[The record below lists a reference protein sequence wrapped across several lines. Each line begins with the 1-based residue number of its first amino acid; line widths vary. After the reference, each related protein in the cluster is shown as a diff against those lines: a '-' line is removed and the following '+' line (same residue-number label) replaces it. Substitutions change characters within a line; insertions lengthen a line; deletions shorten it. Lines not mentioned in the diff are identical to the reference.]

1 MNEFVKNGIVTVL
14 ILFVVRMITCGLER
28 AAERKKNQ
36 NADDDNIITAEY
48 PLSIKAIMVF
58 AFCLAALLLVVN
70 IGDMFWNWQ
79 IGKDAGVFSLV
90 CFSSMTLLGAVCVCG
105 TVFWRVKIVEDD
117 IYYTNYIGFTKHYKA
132 ADIGKII
139 MCRKGNEV
147 CDKSGKRVFFID
159 DNVPVYGPLFDW
171 ADKHGIKT
179 ECEKF

>member
-36 NADDDNIITAEY
+36 KADDDDIITAEY

-90 CFSSMTLLGAVCVCG
+90 CFVSMTLLCGYGVCG
-105 TVFWRVKIVEDD
+105 TVFWRVIITGDT
-117 IYYTNYIGFTKHYKA
+117 IAYTNYFGFTKHYKA
-132 ADIGKII
+132 TDIGKIRL
-139 MCRKGNEV
+139 CRKKTEV
-147 CDKSGKRVFFID
+147 YNPDGKKLFVID
-159 DNVPVYGPLFDW
+159 DNVPGNGSIIGW
-171 ADKHGIKT
+171 ARDHGIKM
-179 ECEKF
+179 EFEKF

>member
-1 MNEFVKNGIVTVL
+1 MSEIVKNIVITTI

-132 ADIGKII
+132 TDIGKIRL
-139 MCRKGNEV
+139 CRKKTEV
-147 CDKSGKRVFFID
+147 YNPDGKKLFVID
-159 DNVPVYGPLFDW
+159 DNVPGNGSIIGW
-171 ADKHGIKT
+171 ARDHGIKM
-179 ECEKF
+179 EFEKF